1 MEDPQRSI
9 GSHGSD
15 HDPAAVWMLQAR
27 EGGWLVLARGH
38 GWLHDDR
45 RSALADAQWLSNNF
59 GLPVRETAA

>member
-1 MEDPQRSI
+1 MTPAVIRFPSRRS
-9 GSHGSD
+9 
-15 HDPAAVWMLQAR
+15 AAVWMLQAR